1 MEVGAE
7 KVFEEKMI
15 KKFSIVN
22 EKYKPTDLKSLINF
36 NQKKHE
42 ENTPRHIIIKL
53 LKTRDKEKKNLKSSW
68 RKRTYYVEEQEFGIL
83 LIKVYASQKTMEQ
96 YL

>member
-53 LKTRDKEKKNLKSSW
+53 LKTRDKEKKILKAVGE
-68 RKRTYYVEEQEFGIL
+68 KGHI
-83 LIKVYASQKTMEQ
+83 M
-96 YL
+96 